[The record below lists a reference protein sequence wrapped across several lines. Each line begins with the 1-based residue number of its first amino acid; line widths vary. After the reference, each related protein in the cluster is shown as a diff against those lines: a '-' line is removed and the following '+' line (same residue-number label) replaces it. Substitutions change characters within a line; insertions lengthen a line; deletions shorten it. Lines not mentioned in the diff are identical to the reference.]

1 MGDNMPAT
9 GTLWKAFDTE
19 FVKKIF
25 PGILLES
32 LAIEKVMARTGQK
45 KKSLTH
51 TFIWWNIAARR
62 GIKSL

>member
-45 KKSLTH
+45 K
-51 TFIWWNIAARR
+51 RV
-62 GIKSL
+62 